1 MIVKKSLKMMKEMMK
16 KTSYIVVCTPFQ
28 NEKWKWF
35 APAFDPSQIQ
45 WDFYYE
51 KPYGLLGSNF
61 LKFRTCLRGVK
72 AVQKHHADLL
82 FTHDPPTSARCA
94 LLARVLGVKTEHIA
108 YSFNFPD
115 LPHGLKRFWMT
126 SAFQDISRFIVYSTM
141 EKQLYHEY
149 FGIPLERID
158 VVLWSVA
165 TPEVSPS
172 EPLEPGDYI
181 CAIGGN
187 ARDYQTLMGAMEK
200 LPDIPLVLVAR
211 PHNLKNLNIPSNV
224 KVLVN
229 IPRPHAMNII
239 KHSRFMVL
247 PLKGSEVPCGHVTL
261 VAAMHLGKGFIIT
274 NSSGVS
280 DYVFHDHNA
289 ITCEAFSVDA
299 LADAINS
306 LWKNP
311 DKCQQLGEN
320 GLKFAQ
326 EHCSEASAREHL
338 RHLLVAR
345 NLLLD

>member
-1 MIVKKSLKMMKEMMK
+1 MK
-16 KTSYIVVCTPFQ
+16 KQSSVVVSTPFT
-28 NEKWKWF
+28 NNNWKWF
-35 APAFDPSQIQ
+35 APSFDDKQIH
-45 WDFYYE
+45 WSFYCE
-51 KPYGLLGSNF
+51 KPQGFIEKYIRQPNLAMIRSC
-61 LKFRTCLRGVK
+61 REAVK
-72 AVQKHHADLL
+72 ATQKNHADLL
-82 FTHDPPTSARCA
+82 FTHDPRVSFWCA
-94 LLARVLGVKTEHIA
+94 FFAERLGVKTEHIA

-115 LPHGLKRFWMT
+115 LPRGLKRRWMT
-126 SAFQDISRFIVYSTM
+126 SAFKNISRFIVYSKM
-141 EKQLYHEY
+141 EKQLYHDY

-158 VVLWSVA
+158 VVLWSVG
-165 TPEVSPS
+165 TPEVSPQ
-172 EPLEPGDYI
+172 EPLESGDYI

-187 ARDYQTLMGAMEK
+187 ARDYQTLMAAMEK

-229 IPRPHAMNII
+229 IPKPHAMNII

-247 PLKGSEVPCGHVTL
+247 PLTGSEVPCGHVTL

-289 ITCEAFSVDA
+289 VTCEAFSADA
-299 LADAINS
+299 LADAISS

-338 RHLLVAR
+338 RNLLVER
-345 NLLLD
+345 KLLLD

>member
-1 MIVKKSLKMMKEMMK
+1 MMK
-16 KTSYIVVCTPFQ
+16 KQSSVVVCTPFQ

-35 APAFDPSQIQ
+35 APSFARSQIQ

-51 KPYGLLGSNF
+51 QPYGLLGSKF
-61 LKFRTCLRGVK
+61 LKFRTCLRAVK
-72 AVQKHHADLL
+72 AVQDNHADLL
-82 FTHDPPTSARCA
+82 FTHDPPTSVRCA
-94 LLARVLGVKTEHIA
+94 LLARILGIKTEHIA

-115 LPHGLKRFWMT
+115 LPRGLKRRLMT
-126 SAFQDISRFIVYSTM
+126 SAFQNISRFIVYSRM

-158 VVLWSVA
+158 VVLWSVG
-165 TPEVSPS
+165 TPEVSPQ
-172 EPLEPGDYI
+172 EPLESGDYI

-187 ARDYQTLMGAMEK
+187 ARDYQTLMKAMEK

-211 PHNLKNLNIPSNV
+211 PHNLKQLNIPSNV

-229 IPRPHAMNII
+229 IPKPHAMNII
-239 KHSRFMVL
+239 KYSRFMVL
-247 PLKGSEVPCGHVTL
+247 PLAGWQVPCGHVTL

-289 ITCEAFSVDA
+289 ITCEAFSADA
-299 LADAINS
+299 LADAISS

-311 DKCQQLGEN
+311 DKSQQLGEN

-338 RHLLVAR
+338 RNLLVER
-345 NLLLD
+345 KLLLD